1 MFRMQSRPVNTYLK
15 EKDRN
20 NRQIATWLFI
30 VCAFVFAM
38 IVVGGVTRLTESG
51 LSMVD
56 WKPISGV
63 IPPLNETEWTEEF
76 EAYKQFPEYQKVNMG
91 MTLGEFKNIFF
102 WEYSHRVLGRLIGI
116 VFAVPFFY
124 FLIRKKIKRALKPH
138 LWTMLLLGACQGLL
152 GWYMVKS
159 GLVDRPDVSHYRLT
173 AHLGLAVIIYIY
185 AFWIALGLILPVKE
199 KVVGRPY
206 GLALIYVKLVF
217 VQILLGGLVAGLNA
231 GLISDTWPLMFGQ
244 IIPDGLFANAPWYS
258 NIFDN
263 PLTIHFEHRTF
274 AYVVSLIAIGLWW
287 KLKGDRSSNVR
298 LAAHFVLITILGQFT
313 LGVLTIMN
321 MVAIPLAAAHQG
333 GAIVTLSAALYLLNR
348 VKS

>member
-1 MFRMQSRPVNTYLK
+1 VNSYLK
-15 EKDRN
+15 AKERN
-20 NRQIATWLFI
+20 NRHITVWLFV
-30 VCAFVFAM
+30 VCAFVFTM

-56 WKPISGV
+56 WKPISGI
-63 IPPLNETEWTEEF
+63 IPPLNEAEWMAEF
-76 EAYKQFPEYQKVNMG
+76 DAYKQYPEYQKVNQG
-91 MTLGEFKNIFF
+91 MSLDEFKNIFF

-124 FLIRKKIKRALKPH
+124 FLFRKKIKRSLRPH
-138 LWTMLLLGACQGLL
+138 LWTLFLLGACQGLL

-185 AFWIALGLILPVKE
+185 AFWIALGLVMPVKE
-199 KVVGRPY
+199 KVLGRPR
-206 GLALIYVKLVF
+206 GLALVYVKLIF
-217 VQILLGGLVAGLNA
+217 IQILLGGLVAGLNA
-231 GLISDTWPLMFGQ
+231 GLVSDTWPLMFGQ
-244 IIPDGLFANAPWYS
+244 VIPDGLFSNYPWYM

-263 PLTIHFEHRTF
+263 PLTIHFQHRTF
-274 AYVVSLIAIGLWW
+274 AYLVSLLALMLWW
-287 KLKGDRSSNVR
+287 KLKNDRSASVR
-298 LAAHFVLITILGQFT
+298 MAAHFVLITILGQFT

-321 MVAIPLAAAHQG
+321 MVAIPLAAAHQA
-333 GAIVTLSAALYLLNR
+333 GAIVALSAALFLLNR

>member
-1 MFRMQSRPVNTYLK
+1 MNSYLK
-15 EKDRN
+15 AKDKY
-20 NRQIATWLFI
+20 NRHVAVWLFV

-56 WKPISGV
+56 WKPISGIV
-63 IPPLNETEWTEEF
+63 PPMNEAEWMAEF
-76 EAYKQFPEYQKVNMG
+76 DAYKQYPEYQKVNKG
-91 MTLGEFKNIFF
+91 MSLDEFKNIFF
-102 WEYSHRVLGRLIGI
+102 WEYSHRVLGRLIGV
-116 VFAVPFFY
+116 VFAIPFFY
-124 FLIRKKIKRALKPH
+124 FLFRKKIKRAIRPH
-138 LWTMLLLGACQGLL
+138 LWTMFLLGACQGLL

-185 AFWIALGLILPVKE
+185 AFWIALGLIMPVKD

-206 GLALIYVKLVF
+206 GMALVYVKLIF

-231 GLISDTWPLMFGQ
+231 GLVSDTWPLIYEQ
-244 IIPDGLFANAPWYS
+244 VIPDGLFANDPWYM

-274 AYVVSLIAIGLWW
+274 AYVVAFLALCLWW
-287 KLKGDRSSNVR
+287 KLKDDSSSSVR
-298 LAAHFVLITILGQFT
+298 LAAHFVVITILGQFT

-321 MVAIPLAAAHQG
+321 MVAIPLAAAHQA
-333 GAIVTLSAALYLLNR
+333 GAVVALSAALFLLNR